1 MPKHKFKILC
11 NTFTFLENDNKGY
24 STWAKESKHI
34 EWVHEGHGSG
44 GQQRVK
50 QQVQKFKFLF
60 IMLLNLKMKKLLKY
74 ITSLILLY
82 WMLKL
87 LHQLNN

>member
-44 GQQRVK
+44 GQQET
-50 QQVQKFKFLF
+50 
-60 IMLLNLKMKKLLKY
+60 Y
-74 ITSLILLY
+74 
-82 WMLKL
+82 
-87 LHQLNN
+87 